1 MRYLIGLDGGGTK
14 TKCVVTDHDLNIL
27 NECIGGPSNFLVYG
41 TGDVSK
47 TLLSIIKECTDQLK
61 INADEIDSIL
71 LGTAGAGRRD
81 DAERL
86 ENEFSKLAEKNRFQ
100 CEKFRVE
107 SDARIALEGAFSGSP
122 GSILIAGT
130 GSIMFGKD
138 LDGNIHR
145 VGGFG
150 RILGDE
156 GSGFHIGRL
165 GLSAVAKFYDGRGP
179 RTILK
184 DMIER
189 VFNITDS
196 SSMITEVY
204 KNKFDV
210 ASVAPLVMKAAE
222 QGDEVCVNILNSE
235 IEELIEHVNTMKV
248 KLNESVLK
256 ISLIGGTITTENY
269 YSNLF
274 KEKVELIEGVQLTEP
289 ELPPQVG
296 AALMAK
302 QFCES

>member
-41 TGDVSK
+41 TEDVSK
-47 TLLSIIKECTDQLK
+47 TLLSIIKECTNQLK

-86 ENEFSKLAEKNRFQ
+86 ENEFIKLTEKKGILF
-100 CEKFRVE
+100 KYFRVE

-165 GLSAVAKFYDGRGP
+165 GLSAVAKYYDGRGP

-274 KEKVELIEGVQLTEP
+274 KKKVELIEGVQLTEP

>member
-41 TGDVSK
+41 TEDVSK

-189 VFNITDS
+189 VFNMTDS

>member
-1 MRYLIGLDGGGTK
+1 MRYLLGLDGGGTK

-27 NECIGGPSNFLVYG
+27 NECIGGPSNFLVFG
-41 TGDVSK
+41 TEEVSN
-47 TLLSIIKECTDQLK
+47 TLLSIIQECISQLK
-61 INADEIDSIL
+61 IEPDHIDSIL

-86 ENEFSKLAEKNRFQ
+86 ENEFIKLAEKNGILF
-100 CEKFRVE
+100 KNFRVE
-107 SDARIALEGAFSGSP
+107 SDARIALEGAFSGAP

-138 LDGNIHR
+138 SDGMIHR

-156 GSGFHIGRL
+156 GSGFQIGRL
-165 GLSAVAKFYDGRGP
+165 GLSAVAKYYDGRGP

-184 DMIER
+184 EMIEK

-222 QGDEVCVNILNSE
+222 QGDDVCVHILNTE

-248 KLNESVLK
+248 KLNEPVLK

-274 KEKVELIEGVQLTEP
+274 KEKVKLIEGVQLMEP

-302 QFCES
+302 QFCEE

>member
-27 NECIGGPSNFLVYG
+27 IESIGGPSNFLVYG
-41 TGDVSK
+41 TEDVSK
-47 TLLSIIKECTDQLK
+47 TLLSLINECFSQLK
-61 INADEIDSIL
+61 INADEVDSIL
-71 LGTAGAGRRD
+71 LGTAGAGRRN

-86 ENEFSKLAEKNRFQ
+86 ESEFIKLAEKKGILFKN
-100 CEKFRVE
+100 FRVE

-138 LDGNIHR
+138 SDGEIHR

-156 GSGFHIGRL
+156 GSGFQIGRL

-210 ASVAPLVMKAAE
+210 ASVAPLVMKGAE
-222 QGDEVCVNILNSE
+222 QGDSACLDILNSE

-274 KEKVELIEGVQLTEP
+274 KKKVELIEGVQLTEP